1 MAEELDKYIE
11 KMEKSLDSLKNELNT
26 IRTGR
31 ASASIFDKVRVNYY
45 DTLTPLSQVAT
56 ISIPEARQIVV
67 QPWEKSLITEIEKGI
82 LKADLGLNPS
92 NDGKVIRVTI
102 PPLTAERRKDLTKQ
116 AKAIAEK
123 FRVAIRNIRRDGNDA
138 FKKAQK
144 AGEITEDDQKTFE
157 DSLQKATDKN
167 IAEVDKIIAAK
178 EKEIMEG

>member
-1 MAEELDKYIE
+1 
-11 KMEKSLDSLKNELNT
+11 
-26 IRTGR
+26 
-31 ASASIFDKVRVNYY
+31 
-45 DTLTPLSQVAT
+45 
-56 ISIPEARQIVV
+56 
-67 QPWEKSLITEIEKGI
+67 
-82 LKADLGLNPS
+82 
-92 NDGKVIRVTI
+92 
-102 PPLTAERRKDLTKQ
+102 LTAERRKDLTKQ

-144 AGEITEDDQKTFE
+144 AGDITEDDQKTFE